1 MRETIFSPELA
12 AKFKM
17 KEQDFTRNR
26 KQPFS
31 STLLFMFN
39 LLRRT
44 LAIEIDGFVRYLN
57 DRFSAARIAIRSLPV
72 EDINIKKKKK
82 KKKNL
87 LVEVEE
93 NPNLIDEAADKVWG
107 AISAQ
112 GIPYAQAIEQL
123 ERRVLQAA
131 LKGGDCTRKELARRL
146 CTSERTLYHKIR
158 TYELRRPPGL

>member
-44 LAIEIDGFVRYLN
+44 LAIEIDASIWREY
-57 DRFSAARIAIRSLPV
+57 
-72 EDINIKKKKK
+72 
-82 KKKNL
+82 
-87 LVEVEE
+87 
-93 NPNLIDEAADKVWG
+93 
-107 AISAQ
+107 
-112 GIPYAQAIEQL
+112 
-123 ERRVLQAA
+123 AA
-131 LKGGDCTRKELARRL
+131 LTGRRRTRDFYKTDKP
-146 CTSERTLYHKIR
+146 TSV
-158 TYELRRPPGL
+158 